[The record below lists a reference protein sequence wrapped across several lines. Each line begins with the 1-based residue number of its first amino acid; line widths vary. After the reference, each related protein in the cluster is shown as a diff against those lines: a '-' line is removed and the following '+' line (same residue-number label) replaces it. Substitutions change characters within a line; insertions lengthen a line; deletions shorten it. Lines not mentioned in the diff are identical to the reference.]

1 MTYSTAALTFK
12 EPTETQVKLSAE
24 LAATIHDLNKKKRES
39 FFHLC
44 IIAYGLRK
52 RNLEKAKG
60 DRRGGN
66 AKGEKYKGTFEAWYK
81 KNAIED
87 AYGTLSNFTL
97 YAMAGRLLNYVR
109 WQLDEKY
116 IERLPATL
124 TVLYRLSQV
133 LGDKGGKVT
142 PETKAALKKIL
153 LDKKDGSSKASYFI
167 NPQTTLSDIQK
178 KLDASLPT
186 PSKRKTKEGEVLFT
200 IYVSKELKDGFYK
213 TTKTRK
219 KGSVDLAHVNSLQ
232 KEINALLEK
241 HGQGKQWFWSIT
253 NEKLINKTKDKTDFD
268 KNIRQGNQ

>member
-12 EPTETQVKLSAE
+12 EPTEAQVKLSAE

-81 KNAIED
+81 KNNIED

-97 YAMAGRLLNYVR
+97 YAMAGRLLNYIR

-116 IERLPATL
+116 IARLPATL
-124 TVLYRLSQV
+124 TVLYRLAQV
-133 LGDKGGKVT
+133 LGEKGGKVT
-142 PETKAALKKIL
+142 PEAKAALKKL
-153 LDKKDGSSKASYFI
+153 LLERTKDGSSKTAYVV
-167 NPQTTLSDIQK
+167 NPETTLAEIQK
-178 KLDASLPT
+178 HIDPTQRAASK
-186 PSKRKTKEGEVLFT
+186 SGKKDGEVLFT
-200 IYVSKELKDGFYK
+200 IYVSNDLLNGFTK
-213 TTKTRK
+213 TTKSRK
-219 KGSVDLAHVNSLQ
+219 RGSVDLAHVSNLQ
-232 KEINALLEK
+232 KDINALLEK
-241 HGQGKQWFWSIT
+241 YGKGKQWFRAELNPAVI
-253 NEKLINKTKDKTDFD
+253 EKTKDKTNFG
-268 KNIRQGNQ
+268 KYI